1 MIKLFSP
8 NKKTLYLFSVIFMN
22 ILFNS
27 CEKEQDFNCIVSSG
41 NFKTSKIDLDDFD
54 QIKIYVESDVVINQ
68 GSKSKIQLEGNA
80 ALVDSIYSAV
90 ENKKLIVELKSPYC
104 NPDIPLKISI
114 TTPNLKELVINE
126 KGNTIIHDFKN
137 QQKLKLQINSDGN
150 IELNELKNLDQLKIS
165 LQEGAT
171 IQSKKR
177 IPKVNFLKID
187 IKGNG
192 VVMGYPI
199 IAQDVEIRIEGR
211 GSCEITAIN
220 SLYVDIVGNANVYC
234 KGIPTLHKRITGR
247 GNVYFTN

>member
-1 MIKLFSP
+1 M
-8 NKKTLYLFSVIFMN
+8 
-22 ILFNS
+22 
-27 CEKEQDFNCIVSSG
+27 
-41 NFKTSKIDLDDFD
+41 
-54 QIKIYVESDVVINQ
+54 
-68 GSKSKIQLEGNA
+68 
-80 ALVDSIYSAV
+80 
-90 ENKKLIVELKSPYC
+90 IVELKSPHC

-150 IELNELKNLDQLKIS
+150 IELNELKNLEQLKIS

-177 IPKVNFLKID
+177 IPKVNFFKID

-234 KGIPTLHKRITGR
+234 KGIPTLHKRITGK